1 MKKSYLIK
9 SGLVLLLALSVSS
22 YFYLCSQSI
31 DSQQAESTLEL
42 VQTSANQLNNAGE
55 SFHKVASL
63 FQRLLAH

>member
-1 MKKSYLIK
+1 
-9 SGLVLLLALSVSS
+9 LSVSS